1 MTIANLSNF
10 LQNSDFTA
18 QKQKNK
24 LYFELNIPS
33 GSYRTGDSWHVDL
46 SSPIGVFF
54 ENVTMLTSLDQN
66 YLSTNYAMLLPNND
80 AGIYVSVYRLDNNHY
95 RLLVVFQRL
104 ATPENPSPYAQ
115 IPSINI
121 KAWLNLSLSPF

>member
-46 SSPIGVFF
+46 SSPSGVFF